1 MLLFIIQGGKVMGTI
16 LKEDIIPILVIMI
29 LGYVCGKFRVFDDD
43 QRQGLNKLVL
53 DIALPAALFISIV
66 KATRKIFA
74 QDIVLTIISVIGVTG
89 LFMLSYFLDRKMFH
103 RSVQE
108 AAVCALIA
116 GSPTIGF
123 LGFAVLDPIYG
134 NNVSTNLVIG
144 IVSIVV
150 NAITIPI
157 GLALINH
164 GQSKIRA
171 KVAKSD
177 SKNTTTKLESPNKIK
192 KPELARDIDVKSI
205 PDEVPVTDA
214 EAKALREKG
223 IKREIDL
230 MRAEYEYT
238 KLEKDETS
246 SIWTSIINAIKQP
259 VAAAPLIAVILV
271 LIGIKIPA
279 SWAPTF
285 DLISKANSG
294 VAVLAAGLALST
306 VKFSIDKEAL
316 WNTFF
321 RLFLTPAIIVA
332 AAYLCGMGS
341 NPNQISMLCLAVGL
355 PPAFSGIIIS
365 SRYNIYVKEGASS
378 VALSTVGF
386 AVSCV
391 FWIWALPLIA
401 HIF

>member
-1 MLLFIIQGGKVMGTI
+1 MISIIKNDIVPILIIMLL
-16 LKEDIIPILVIMI
+16 
-29 LGYVCGKFRVFDDD
+29 GYLCGKFGFFDDD

-53 DIALPAALFISIV
+53 NIALPAALFVSIV

-74 QDIVLTIISVIGVTG
+74 QDIVLTLISIIGVTG
-89 LFMLSYFLDRKMFH
+89 LFLLSYYLDRLMFH
-103 RSVQE
+103 RSQQE

-157 GLALINH
+157 GLAIIEKA
-164 GQSKIRA
+164 QQKMRQKAADKIDATDKPDPKKVSA
-171 KVAKSD
+171 KNPVR
-177 SKNTTTKLESPNKIK
+177 IY
-192 KPELARDIDVKSI
+192 DVDTDSI
-205 PDEVPVTDA
+205 PDDVPVTDA
-214 EAKALREKG
+214 EAKALREHG
-223 IKREIDL
+223 IQREIDL
-230 MRAEYEYT
+230 ARAEYEYT
-238 KLEKDETS
+238 KIEKGKEHSASTLS
-246 SIWTSIINAIKQP
+246 AILNAIKQP
-259 VAAAPLIAVILV
+259 VAAAPLLAVILV
-271 LIGIKIPA
+271 LIGIRIPS
-279 SWAPTF
+279 SWDPTF
-285 DLISKANSG
+285 NLIAKANSG

-316 WNTFF
+316 WNTFY

-341 NPNQISMLCLAVGL
+341 DPTKISMLCLAVGL

-378 VALSTVGF
+378 VAISTVGF
-386 AVSCV
+386 ALSCI

-401 HIF
+401 HWF

>member
-1 MLLFIIQGGKVMGTI
+1 MISI
-16 LKEDIIPILVIMI
+16 LVNDIIPILVIML
-29 LGYVCGKFRVFDDD
+29 LGYLCGKFYFFDND

-66 KATRKIFA
+66 KATRKMFA
-74 QDIVLTIISVIGVTG
+74 QDIVLTLISIVGVVG
-89 LFMLSYFLDRKMFH
+89 LFMLSYYLDKLLFH
-103 RSVQE
+103 RTTQQ

-134 NNVSTNLVIG
+134 NNATTNLVIG

-150 NAITIPI
+150 NAITIPL
-157 GLALINH
+157 GLALINK
-164 GQSKIRA
+164 GQTLTKKKA
-171 KVAKSD
+171 KANPNNKG
-177 SKNTTTKLESPNKIK
+177 TKVEVEDINKTK
-192 KPELARDIDVKSI
+192 KKVVVTI
-205 PDEVPVTDA
+205 PDGVPVTDA
-214 EAKALREKG
+214 EAKALKEKG
-223 IKREIDL
+223 IEREIDL
-230 MRAEYEYT
+230 ARAEIADHA
-238 KLEKDETS
+238 DEPHKPMNPTLKS
-246 SIWTSIINAIKQP
+246 VINAIKQP

-271 LIGIKIPA
+271 LIGIRIPT

-285 DLISKANSG
+285 DLIAKANAG

-306 VKFSIDKEAL
+306 VKFSIDKEVI

-321 RLFLTPAIIVA
+321 RLFLTPAVIVA

-341 NPNQISMLCLAVGL
+341 DPTKISMLCLATGL

-378 VALSTVGF
+378 VAVSTVFF
-386 AVSCV
+386 AVSCI
-391 FWIWALPLIA
+391 FWIWLLPILA
-401 HIF
+401 HMF